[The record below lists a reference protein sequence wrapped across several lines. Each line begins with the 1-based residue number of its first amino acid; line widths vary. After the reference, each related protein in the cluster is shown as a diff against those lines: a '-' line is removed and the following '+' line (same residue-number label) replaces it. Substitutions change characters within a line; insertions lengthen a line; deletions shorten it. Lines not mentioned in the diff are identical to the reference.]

1 MQSKATTVAEYLAG
15 LPADRRSLIETVHQ
29 FFCKHL
35 DPDFEARISYGM
47 IGYAVPHRIYP
58 AGYHCD
64 PKQPLPFAGL
74 AAQKNHCSLYLMSA
88 YANDDNEGGRWF
100 REAWT
105 KAGKKLDMGK
115 CCIRFKR
122 LDDLALDVLATA
134 LKKWTVKS
142 YVASYEETVGKLRS
156 AKASSKTKTKP
167 ATATKR
173 NGTTTKAAT
182 RTASPTKQSAAKK
195 ATKRTAKKTT
205 KRTQAG

>member
-1 MQSKATTVAEYLAG
+1 MQSKATTVAEYLAC
-15 LPADRRSLIETVHQ
+15 LPTDRRALIETVHQ
-29 FFCKHL
+29 FLCKHL
-35 DPDFEARISYGM
+35 DPEFEARISYGM

-74 AAQKNHCSLYLMSA
+74 AAQRNHCSLYLMSA
-88 YANDDNEGGRWF
+88 YPDDNMESGRWF

-115 CCIRFKR
+115 CCIRFKQ
-122 LDDLALDVLATA
+122 LDDLALDVLAMA

-142 YVASYEETVGKLRS
+142 YVANYEETLGKVRS
-156 AKASSKTKTKP
+156 TKASSKPKTKP
-167 ATATKR
+167 ATAAKR

-182 RTASPTKQSAAKK
+182 RTTSPTKQPTAKK
-195 ATKRTAKKTT
+195 ATKKSAKSSAKRAKT
-205 KRTQAG
+205 G